1 MGRRASDIVFEIMRN
16 DTWYNAM
23 DRKLGGRGVP
33 GQVPEIDQEP

>member
-1 MGRRASDIVFEIMRN
+1 MGRRASNIVFERRRN

-33 GQVPEIDQEP
+33 GQVLEVDQ